1 MQKIQCAVYVRK
13 STEHGLEQE
22 FNSLDNQELACKSY
36 IASQTF
42 QGWEFFKTYSD
53 GGISGGTMA
62 RPGLQEMLADIKA
75 GRIQCVLVY
84 KIDRLSRSIYDFKRM
99 MKEDFEPHNCN
110 LVSITQSFDTSTA
123 MGKLI
128 LNMLL
133 SFAEFE
139 REVSGERVRDK
150 IRATKAKGM
159 WIGGIPPLGYDVIDG
174 KLVVNETEAETV
186 RRIFNTYMIS
196 TGMSDCRLRLIDM
209 GIRGKTWTTNKGQ
222 QKGGTIIATS
232 SLDRILKNPVY
243 IGKIAN
249 KRSKETFNG
258 LHEAILD
265 EKLFSDVQQKL
276 HDGNNHKN
284 AGYTIGKSLLHNKI
298 QTPDGQIFKNQQSN
312 KDNRLKKYRYYKADK
327 ISLPAGDVEQIV
339 TDTIKRFLDSDMIA
353 IPEAKRLEFK
363 QTCYSDELMQQI
375 VDKIVF
381 NKNALAIFIKID
393 DISYLEHFKTDTINS
408 KTEPMH
414 MYITSDNKYAVIETQ
429 FYMNTRTCINHR
441 CDGGEVSIHT
451 KAENVQILTK
461 ALAFGWKYKK
471 QYEAGVP
478 VDQIKREEHRADRT
492 VYKYMNLAYLS
503 PKIISDILEG
513 EVPAHVNLQTL
524 FGIAEKYADFD
535 KQEFQYY
542 NNKIH

>member
-123 MGKLI
+123 MGKLT

-159 WIGGIPPLGYDVIDG
+159 WIGGIPPLGYDVVDG
-174 KLVVNETEAETV
+174 KLVISDTEAENV
-186 RRIFNTYMIS
+186 RKIFNTYMES
-196 TGMSDCRLRLIDM
+196 TGISDCKVRLIDM
-209 GIRGKTWTTNKGQ
+209 GIRGKIWKTHKGQ
-222 QKGGTIIATS
+222 VKGGTIIATS
-232 SLDRILKNPVY
+232 SLERILKSPVY

-249 KRSKETFNG
+249 KRSKEVFDG
-258 LHEAILD
+258 LHKAILD
-265 EKLFSDVQQKL
+265 EKLFNDVQQKL
-276 HDGNNHKN
+276 RDGNNHKN
-284 AGYTIGKSLLHNKI
+284 SGYAIGTALLHNKI
-298 QTPDGQIFKNQQSN
+298 QTPDGQIFKNQQGN
-312 KDNRLKKYRYYKADK
+312 KENGLKKYRYYRAGKS
-327 ISLPAGDVEQIV
+327 SLPAGDVERIV
-339 TDTIKRFLDSDMIA
+339 TETIKKFLDSDMSA
-353 IPEAKRLEFK
+353 LPEATRLGFK
-363 QTCYSDELMQQI
+363 QTTYSDELMQQMI
-375 VDKIVF
+375 DKIVF
-381 NKNALAIFIKID
+381 NKNALAIFIKMD
-393 DISYLEHFKTDTINS
+393 DISYLEQFKTDCINS

-414 MYITSDNKYAVIETQ
+414 MYITNDGKYAVVETQ
-429 FYMNTRTCINHR
+429 FYVNTRTCINHR

-451 KAENVQILTK
+451 KTENAQILTK

-503 PKIISDILEG
+503 PKIISNILDG
-513 EVPAHVNLQTL
+513 EMPAHVNLQTL
-524 FGIAEKYADFD
+524 FGIAQKYADFD
-535 KQEFQYY
+535 KQESAFYGC
-542 NNKIH
+542 

>member
-123 MGKLI
+123 MGKLT

-159 WIGGIPPLGYDVIDG
+159 WIGGIPPLGYDVVDG
-174 KLVVNETEAETV
+174 KLVISDTEAENV
-186 RRIFNTYMIS
+186 RKIFNTYMES
-196 TGMSDCRLRLIDM
+196 TGISDCKVRLIDM
-209 GIRGKTWTTNKGQ
+209 GLRGTIWKTHKGQ
-222 QKGGTIIATS
+222 VKGGTIIATS
-232 SLDRILKNPVY
+232 SLERILKSPVY

-249 KRSKETFNG
+249 KRSKEVFDG
-258 LHEAILD
+258 LHKAILD
-265 EKLFSDVQQKL
+265 EKLFNDVQQKL
-276 HDGNNHKN
+276 RDGNNHKN
-284 AGYTIGKSLLHNKI
+284 SGYAIGTALLHNKI
-298 QTPDGQIFKNQQSN
+298 QTPDGQVFKNQQGN
-312 KDNRLKKYRYYKADK
+312 KENGLKKYRYYRAGKS
-327 ISLPAGDVEQIV
+327 SLPAGDVERIV
-339 TDTIKRFLDSDMIA
+339 TETIKKFLDSDMSA
-353 IPEAKRLEFK
+353 LPEATRLGFK
-363 QTCYSDELMQQI
+363 QTTYSDELMQQMI
-375 VDKIVF
+375 DKIVF
-381 NKNALAIFIKID
+381 NKNALAIFIKMD
-393 DISYLEHFKTDTINS
+393 DISYLEQFKTDCINS

-414 MYITSDNKYAVIETQ
+414 MYITNDGKYAVVETQ
-429 FYMNTRTCINHR
+429 FYVNTRTCINHR

-451 KAENVQILTK
+451 KTENAQILTK

-503 PKIISDILEG
+503 PKIISNILDG
-513 EVPAHVNLQTL
+513 EMPAHVNLQTL
-524 FGIAEKYADFD
+524 FGIAQKYADFD
-535 KQEFQYY
+535 KQESAFYGC
-542 NNKIH
+542 

>member
-22 FNSLDNQELACKSY
+22 FNSLDNQELACRSY

-123 MGKLI
+123 MGKLT

-159 WIGGIPPLGYDVIDG
+159 WIGGIPPLGYDVVDG
-174 KLVVNETEAETV
+174 KLVINETEAGNV
-186 RRIFNTYMIS
+186 RKIFNTYIES
-196 TGMSDCRLRLIDM
+196 AGISDCKVRLIDM
-209 GIRGKTWTTNKGQ
+209 GIRGKTWKTHKGQ
-222 QKGGTIIATS
+222 TKGGTIIATS
-232 SLDRILKNPVY
+232 SLERILKSPVY

-249 KRSKETFNG
+249 KRSHEVFDG
-258 LHEAILD
+258 LHKAILD
-265 EKLFSDVQQKL
+265 EKLFNDVQQKL
-276 HDGNNHKN
+276 RDGNNHKN
-284 AGYTIGKSLLHNKI
+284 SSYAIGTALLHNKI
-298 QTPDGQIFKNQQSN
+298 QTPDGQIFKNQQGN
-312 KDNRLKKYRYYKADK
+312 KENGLKKYRYYRAGKS
-327 ISLPAGDVEQIV
+327 SLPAGDVERIV
-339 TDTIKRFLDSDMIA
+339 TETIKRFLDSDMA
-353 IPEAKRLEFK
+353 VLPEAIRLGFK
-363 QTCYSDELMQQI
+363 QTTYSDELMQQMI
-375 VDKIVF
+375 DKIVF

-393 DISYLEHFKTDTINS
+393 DIGYLEQFKTDCINS

-451 KAENVQILTK
+451 KAENAQILTK

-513 EVPAHVNLQTL
+513 EVPTHVNLQTL
-524 FGIAEKYADFD
+524 FGIAQKYADFD
-535 KQEFQYY
+535 KQEKLFYR
-542 NNKIH
+542 NNVA